1 MITSQDSAPA
11 DTLGARVRLQD
22 DQVRDKKI
30 KANNPELVHM
40 FTVWCPRTTRE
51 QLAYALSLYRSAI
64 GKPLKDGEL
73 EGDGSMNFM
82 SREGDFAAIVQR
94 VAPELPA
101 HCLRELLASLE
112 WLAKTPTEVGAG
124 ILIHHLVETF
134 IRPRVVQLAAAAL
147 VERMSGTQPEPRPVD
162 SFWSQAVAEF
172 VQRLAGALRK

>member
-1 MITSQDSAPA
+1 
-11 DTLGARVRLQD
+11 
-22 DQVRDKKI
+22 
-30 KANNPELVHM
+30 
-40 FTVWCPRTTRE
+40 
-51 QLAYALSLYRSAI
+51 LSLYRSAI

-101 HCLRELLASLE
+101 HYLRELLASLAF
-112 WLAKTPTEVGAG
+112 LATTPTEVGAG

-134 IRPRVVQLAAAAL
+134 VRPRVVQLTAAAP
-147 VERMSGTQPEPRPVD
+147 VERMKPGAQPEPRPVD

-172 VQRLAGALRK
+172 VQRLAAALGK